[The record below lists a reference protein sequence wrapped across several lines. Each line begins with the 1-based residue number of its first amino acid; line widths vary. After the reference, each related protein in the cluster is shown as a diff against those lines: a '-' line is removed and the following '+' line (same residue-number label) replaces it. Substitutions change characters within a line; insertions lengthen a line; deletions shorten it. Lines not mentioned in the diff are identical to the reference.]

1 MRFKLN
7 ASWSIETDIDQ
18 VTLIQTAIAQKG
30 KFEGKMVDGRRWYWN
45 NFEDALNGLIDRDI
59 QSLEKV
65 EQIAERISS
74 LKLEVQKML
83 RDVLLASSAHPT
95 PQIMSKRTKDTAP
108 AKNKKKTCLKTHEKA
123 VINN

>member
-1 MRFKLN
+1 MRFQLN

-59 QSLEKV
+59 QSLDKV
-65 EQIAERISS
+65 EQIAGGIAG
-74 LKLEVQKML
+74 LKIEIQAML
-83 RDVLLASSAHPT
+83 KKLAVASSANPT
-95 PQIMSKRTKDTAP
+95 QQIMSKRP
-108 AKNKKKTCLKTHEKA
+108 ARPDKGKFKEKTCLKTHYTEKGL
-123 VINN
+123 

>member
-65 EQIAERISS
+65 EEIDERVSA
-74 LKLEVQKML
+74 LKSEVQAML
-83 RDVLLASSAHPT
+83 KKVAVASSANPT
-95 PQIMSKRTKDTAP
+95 QQIMSKRHRRPDKE
-108 AKNKKKTCLKTHEKA
+108 KTCLKTHEKA
-123 VINN
+123 VIIN

>member
-65 EQIAERISS
+65 EQIAERVSA
-74 LKLEVQKML
+74 LKSEVQLML
-83 RDVLLASSAHPT
+83 EKVAVASSANT
-95 PQIMSKRTKDTAP
+95 TQQIMSKRHRRSDKE
-108 AKNKKKTCLKTHEKA
+108 KTCLKTHDNA
-123 VINN
+123 LTIN

>member
-45 NFEDALNGLIDRDI
+45 NFEDALNGMIDRDI
-59 QSLEKV
+59 QCLEKV
-65 EQIAERISS
+65 SEIEGRIATLKSEVQLM
-74 LKLEVQKML
+74 LKLIE
-83 RDVLLASSAHPT
+83 RSALLPPYT
-95 PQIMSKRTKDTAP
+95 
-108 AKNKKKTCLKTHEKA
+108 THRKEK
-123 VINN
+123 V